1 MNDGLV
7 AKANVNTKF
16 YWDDRFRSRNWRHSG
31 REQTRRYAES
41 NVKQMNIE
49 SGFQGSILDFG
60 CALGDALPVYRAA
73 CPFANLF
80 GTDLSTEAIVQCRK
94 NYGQI
99 ASFDAGTY
107 ETVTPKDIIIASHV
121 MEHITDDKVIVS
133 HLLEK
138 CRCLYVIVPFKE
150 DPLYHEH
157 VNYYE
162 EDYYRSFNVSMIKTF
177 TVRYERT
184 LTLRERAKR
193 ILKGSLKFH
202 DPVAKNMILYKING
216 NLA

>member
-7 AKANVNTKF
+7 TKANLNTKF
-16 YWDDRFRSRNWRHSG
+16 YWDDRFRSRTWSHSG

-41 NVKQMNIE
+41 NVKQMDIE
-49 SGFQGSILDFG
+49 SDFQGSILDFG

-73 CPFANLF
+73 YPFASLF
-80 GTDLSTEAIVQCRK
+80 GSDLSTEAIVQCRK
-94 NYGQI
+94 IYGQI

-107 ETVTPKDIIIASHV
+107 ETVTPKDIVIASHV
-121 MEHITDDKVIVS
+121 MEHITNDKLIVS
-133 HLLEK
+133 HLLEH
-138 CRCLYVIVPFKE
+138 CRLLYVIVPFKE
-150 DPLYHEH
+150 NPLYHEH

-162 EDYYRSFNVSMIKTF
+162 EDYYHDFNVSMIKTF

-193 ILKGSLKFH
+193 VLKGSLKFH